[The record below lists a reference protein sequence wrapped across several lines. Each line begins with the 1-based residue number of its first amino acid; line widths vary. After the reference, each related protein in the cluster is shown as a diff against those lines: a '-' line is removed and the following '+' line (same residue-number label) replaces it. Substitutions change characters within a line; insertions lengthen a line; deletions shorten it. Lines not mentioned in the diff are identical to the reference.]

1 MTDQSQPS
9 GRYRLGAMQVWTDD
23 LRKVEA
29 NQAVDLFDTKKCV
42 FFN

>member
-9 GRYRLGAMQVWTDD
+9 GRYRLGAMEVWTDD

-29 NQAVDLFDTKKCV
+29 NQAVDLFDKNAY
-42 FFN
+42 FF